1 MADPSVLEL
10 CRLRDQAM
18 ACVVY
23 DNWQILGAKIHK
35 TLGIKLFWV
44 KKLRKSC
51 KYQKKW
57 LSLRH
62 II

>member
-23 DNWQILGAKIHK
+23 DNWQILGEK
-35 TLGIKLFWV
+35 TA
-44 KKLRKSC
+44 KKLQISEKVVIFATYYL
-51 KYQKKW
+51 KQG
-57 LSLRH
+57 
-62 II
+62 